1 MRPSY
6 QGLNGT
12 PDAFK
17 GLGGGGDPLGVTLGP
32 WRYGIGEKARLV
44 GKCLASSNPF
54 PQHLRPNQTPPAP
67 SSPLFSPCAYLIYS
81 RPCFSPRELR
91 VRT

>member
-17 GLGGGGDPLGVTLGP
+17 GLCGGGDPLGVTLGP

-44 GKCLASSNPF
+44 GKGLASSNPISTASASESDSSGSVIPALF
-54 PQHLRPNQTPPAP
+54 ALRISN
-67 SSPLFSPCAYLIYS
+67 LFETL
-81 RPCFSPRELR
+81 F
-91 VRT
+91 

>member
-17 GLGGGGDPLGVTLGP
+17 GLCGGGDPLGVTLGP

-44 GKCLASSNPF
+44 
-54 PQHLRPNQTPPAP
+54 
-67 SSPLFSPCAYLIYS
+67 
-81 RPCFSPRELR
+81 
-91 VRT
+91 

>member
-32 WRYGIGEKARLV
+32 WRKMS
-44 GKCLASSNPF
+44 CLLKPISTASASESDSSGSVIPALFALRISN
-54 PQHLRPNQTPPAP
+54 
-67 SSPLFSPCAYLIYS
+67 LFETL
-81 RPCFSPRELR
+81 F
-91 VRT
+91 